1 MDKNLIKKSE
11 WERERERIKHSK
23 KKIYKNILTN
33 KICDIIF
40 YQMNVWEENL
50 KLINYQILEIVETVD
65 TKTYLHIFI

>member
-1 MDKNLIKKSE
+1 VSE
-11 WERERERIKHSK
+11 RERERERERIKHSK